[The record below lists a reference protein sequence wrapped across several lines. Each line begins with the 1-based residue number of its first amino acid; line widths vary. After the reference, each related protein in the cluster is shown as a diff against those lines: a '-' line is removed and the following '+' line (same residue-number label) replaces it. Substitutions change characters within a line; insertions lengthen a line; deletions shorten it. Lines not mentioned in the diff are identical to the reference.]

1 MSIWQDSSGN
11 LHDDMGGAALE
22 LSNWPANQ
30 GVSLTKLTAAQAA
43 AAQAPTLLQAQAA
56 QITKLQAAYDA
67 AVSAPV
73 TFKNAA
79 GVTSTYPAG
88 NTLISNG
95 MTAQQMLSTILA
107 GGASAWTL
115 GKWLDTDG
123 VAQTFTFADVQGLAA
138 AVEAV
143 DAPDYMELVSLIAQV
158 QDATTVAAVQAIVW
172 PT

>member
-1 MSIWQDSSGN
+1 MGYAINATNTGWRSIDSKSDLLSGETYS
-11 LHDDMGGAALE
+11 DAQ
-22 LSNWPANQ
+22 PI
-30 GVSLTKLTAAQAA
+30 LT
-43 AAQAPTLLQAQAA
+43 PTLKSVQEEKIVELQV
-56 QITKLQAAYDA
+56 AYNA
-67 AVSAPV
+67 AVSTPV

-115 GKWLDTDG
+115 GKWLDTNG

-143 DAPDYMELVSLIAQV
+143 DAPDYMRLVALIAQV

>member
-1 MSIWQDSSGN
+1 MMSYAINATNTGWRAINSEADLLPGETYSATQPV
-11 LHDDMGGAALE
+11 L
-22 LSNWPANQ
+22 
-30 GVSLTKLTAAQAA
+30 V
-43 AAQAPTLLQAQAA
+43 PTLAQVQAS
-56 QITKLQAAYDA
+56 QITALQSDYAA

-73 TFKNAA
+73 SFKNAA

-115 GKWLDTDG
+115 GKWLDSNG

-143 DAPDYMELVSLIAQV
+143 DAPDYMRLVALIAQV
-158 QDATTVAAVQAIVW
+158 QAATTVTAVQAIKW
-172 PT
+172 TS

>member
-1 MSIWQDSSGN
+1 MSIWKDPAGG
-11 LHDDMGGAALE
+11 LHDDMDGAALT
-22 LSNWPANQ
+22 LAAWPANQ
-30 GVSLTKLTAAQAA
+30 GVTLTELTADEAA
-43 AAQAPTLLQAQAA
+43 AAQAPTLAQAQAT
-56 QITKLQAAYDA
+56 QIATLQADYVA

-73 TFKNAA
+73 SFKNAA

-115 GKWLDTDG
+115 GKWLDTNG

-143 DAPDYMELVSLIAQV
+143 DAPDYMQLVALIAQV
-158 QDATTVAAVQAIVW
+158 QAATTVAAVQAIAW
-172 PT
+172 P